1 MTADAFSALL
11 DYADRELEA
20 LVQKNALLQYLQT
33 NIGSLQAS

>member
-11 DYADRELEA
+11 DYVDRELEA

-33 NIGSLQAS
+33 NNGSLQAS

>member
-11 DYADRELEA
+11 DYVGRELEA